1 MPVAARNLRP
11 PASTRPVAALPRV
24 MSRADA
30 ETLMTVAGS
39 ERPALDAVDA
49 VQGRDLHARCRRVA
63 APCRRAF
70 ST

>member
-1 MPVAARNLRP
+1 
-11 PASTRPVAALPRV
+11 